1 MKKATIILTC
11 VLATVTVAAQKPNF
25 TINGISVPKHT
36 KNGTIIRLS
45 DEQTMD
51 SVASGVVRKGK
62 FTIEGYTD
70 TVFVGWISGT
80 NNIRLPIVVE
90 PGMNATLDARNY
102 IIEGTPLNDQ
112 MNRFVHGYQYYRHMR
127 DHYYYSFNSKMC
139 DLYQDSMNYFNRSV
153 AWQILDDNAG
163 NVVGAY
169 MMSNIMGLMVE
180 SGDYYHDAINSMCRR
195 ADSIYAT
202 ASPVV
207 RNYLSVRKAYERGKH
222 QKSVAKGNRFVDFNG
237 IDRATHETVS
247 LSQLI
252 AGHVAIVD
260 FWASWC
266 GPCRQEIK
274 QYLKPLYEKYADSGL
289 VIVGVG
295 VWDSEDEFDDA
306 IKKVDIPYPQ
316 IIDLAK
322 ASPTLY
328 GFTSIPQVFL
338 IDSDGT
344 MLGNFRG
351 EGLVR
356 EVEKALQ
363 EK

>member
-1 MKKATIILTC
+1 
-11 VLATVTVAAQKPNF
+11 
-25 TINGISVPKHT
+25 
-36 KNGTIIRLS
+36 
-45 DEQTMD
+45 
-51 SVASGVVRKGK
+51 
-62 FTIEGYTD
+62 
-70 TVFVGWISGT
+70 
-80 NNIRLPIVVE
+80 
-90 PGMNATLDARNY
+90 
-102 IIEGTPLNDQ
+102 
-112 MNRFVHGYQYYRHMR
+112 
-127 DHYYYSFNSKMC
+127 
-139 DLYQDSMNYFNRSV
+139 
-153 AWQILDDNAG
+153 
-163 NVVGAY
+163 
-169 MMSNIMGLMVE
+169 MMSKIMGLMVE
-180 SGDYYHDAINSMCRR
+180 RGDYYHDTTNSMCKR

-207 RNYLSVRKAYERGKH
+207 RNYLSVRKAYERGEH

-237 IDRATHETVS
+237 IERATHETVS

-289 VIVGVG
+289 VIIGVG
-295 VWDSEDEFDDA
+295 VWDFEDEFDDA
-306 IKKVDIPYPQ
+306 IKKVDIPYTQ

-344 MLGNFRG
+344 ILGNFRG
-351 EGLVR
+351 EELIR
-356 EVEKALQ
+356 EVEWALQ
-363 EK
+363 K

>member
-1 MKKATIILTC
+1 M
-11 VLATVTVAAQKPNF
+11 F
-25 TINGISVPKHT
+25 
-36 KNGTIIRLS
+36 
-45 DEQTMD
+45 
-51 SVASGVVRKGK
+51 
-62 FTIEGYTD
+62 
-70 TVFVGWISGT
+70 
-80 NNIRLPIVVE
+80 
-90 PGMNATLDARNY
+90 
-102 IIEGTPLNDQ
+102 
-112 MNRFVHGYQYYRHMR
+112 
-127 DHYYYSFNSKMC
+127 
-139 DLYQDSMNYFNRSV
+139 DLYQDSMNCFNRSV

-180 SGDYYHDAINSMCRR
+180 RGDYYHDAINSMCRR

-306 IKKVDIPYPQ
+306 IKKVDITYTQ